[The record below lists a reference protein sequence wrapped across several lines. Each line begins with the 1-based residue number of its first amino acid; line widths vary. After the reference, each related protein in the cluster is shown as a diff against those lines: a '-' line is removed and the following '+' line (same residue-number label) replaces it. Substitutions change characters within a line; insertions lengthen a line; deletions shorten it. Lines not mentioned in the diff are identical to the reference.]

1 MRHSYAGLVACAVL
15 AACAQGQGQ
24 VSAPALQAL
33 AAAPKMAPISD
44 AEPEVTRQV
53 SAFLGRVGQGL
64 FTTEQLTDNLR
75 DALTTAQMQAMSRTL
90 APCRTAPALEL
101 LRRTTKGEDRQY
113 VYRVPCGGNALLVE
127 IDFNKGA
134 KINKLLV
141 RPE

>member
-1 MRHSYAGLVACAVL
+1 MQHFYAGLVACAAL
-15 AACAQGQGQ
+15 AACTTAQPP
-24 VSAPALQAL
+24 VPAVAAL
-33 AAAPKMAPISD
+33 ATAPKMAPIND
-44 AEPEVTRQV
+44 AEPQVTQQV

-75 DALTTAQMQAMSRTL
+75 EALTTAQMQAMSRTL